1 MVFIGEAI
9 CENIYICGNICVY
22 IHTHAHTQYIYSLN
36 HSLLTKF
43 WATAVFFQSNINPK
57 SSFKAM

>member
-9 CENIYICGNICVY
+9 CENIYVEIYVY
-22 IHTHAHTQYIYSLN
+22 IYTHTRTHTQYIYSLN